1 MCICTYCIVICD
13 IQFTPIKHP
22 LGERRRRHRE
32 EDIQD
37 EMMRIAE
44 TRLLFDPQTTILA
57 YESINWTVMWLLI
70 AAELIESQRDPRRV
84 NYNGNIKS

>member
-1 MCICTYCIVICD
+1 MYVLHSD
-13 IQFTPIKHP
+13 MRYPIYANKAP
-22 LGERRRRHRE
+22 AMRRRRHRE

-57 YESINWTVMWLLI
+57 YESIN
-70 AAELIESQRDPRRV
+70 
-84 NYNGNIKS
+84 